1 MNEIPIHAAGR
12 LVAEPDRTYRRDGVA
27 VTRVEIEVKERR
39 LTPGGWRNVGVT
51 RLECR
56 AWAGLAEHI
65 YECLGTGDRVLIIGR
80 LRQRPISPGTLA
92 YDVILEDLGA
102 SLAFNNVWPVE
113 PEAPS
118 EGDSVSAGTPATDG
132 PQPESEADCRAQHA
146 GSGSNATVAR

>member
-12 LVAEPDRTYRRDGVA
+12 LVTEPERTYRRDGVA
-27 VTRVEIEVKERR
+27 VTRVEIAVKERR
-39 LTPGGWRNVGVT
+39 LTPNGWRNVGLT

-65 YECLGTGDRVLIIGR
+65 YESLGTGDRVLIIGR

-102 SLAFNNVWPVE
+102 SLAFNNVWPVAADE
-113 PEAPS
+113 SAEGGTVTCVIPS
-118 EGDSVSAGTPATDG
+118 CSTSTADDSAVAGGSA
-132 PQPESEADCRAQHA
+132 SIA
-146 GSGSNATVAR
+146 GASR